1 MNNYYTK
8 YESLSIDIRM
18 TSKNEV
24 LKNLYGG
31 KHIHLKTYSLDTKS
45 FCLIE
50 SILTNKYFFK
60 NN

>member
-18 TSKNEV
+18 KSKNEV

-45 FCLIE
+45 FCV
-50 SILTNKYFFK
+50 NKKYFNK
-60 NN
+60 